1 MRIKEQ
7 KSSSH
12 ILPPKDAKILS
23 ARQQNI
29 ELDYLLDKFS
39 KRVKFLKVDSSIAQE
54 KKKYENTSLLN
65 WEWISQQLYMS

>member
-23 ARQQNI
+23 ARQQNT

-39 KRVKFLKVDSSIAQE
+39 KRVKFLKVDSSIAQ
-54 KKKYENTSLLN
+54 KKKYENTLLLN
-65 WEWISQQLYMS
+65 